1 MPDSVTKT
9 PHRKPLDGETAAALT
24 LYNTYLIADR
34 EQQAHERALRKAE
47 KAKDEAAAAV
57 RKLHDRKA
65 PAAETA
71 TAETKYREAVEA
83 LQKLRDG
90 DTDASQDAAE
100 NDDASTDASAEA
112 AEDTANETGDAP
124 AEGTDDAPEE
134 DQQSPAG
141 ETPEEDTADDAT
153 ADDAAEAETSDEDT
167 VGDEA
172 ADED

>member
-1 MPDSVTKT
+1 MPDSVTKAS
-9 PHRKPLDGETAAALT
+9 PRQALDDETAAALT

-34 EQQAHERALRKAE
+34 EQRAHERALRKAE

-90 DTDASQDAAE
+90 DTAADTSRDPAEIDDDTSDDGAEVTEDTDHETGDGPADGTEDAAE
-100 NDDASTDASAEA
+100 QEQSTAVEA
-112 AEDTANETGDAP
+112 
-124 AEGTDDAPEE
+124 
-134 DQQSPAG
+134 
-141 ETPEEDTADDAT
+141 PEEDTAGDAT
-153 ADDAAEAETSDEDT
+153 AETEDPA
-167 VGDEA
+167 DEA
-172 ADED
+172 PAAGLEAPEED